1 MKHNKKSNIIYFPIG
16 KDHEVIRAKKV
27 AFSRNPDCKQVVV
40 LAMNTPKSGEF
51 SWGQL
56 LMMLDSG
63 KDQPLIFLSV
73 VDRVPE
79 IREWR
84 ILKR

>member
-1 MKHNKKSNIIYFPIG
+1 MKHSKSNIIYFPIG
-16 KDHEVIRAKKV
+16 KDQEVIRAKKV
-27 AFSRNPDCKQVVV
+27 AYNRNPDLKQVIV

-51 SWGQL
+51 AWGQL
-56 LMMLDSG
+56 LMLIEINPE
-63 KDQPLIFLSV
+63 KPLVFVTV

-79 IREWR
+79 GKPWR